1 MKLAELFEEP
11 LAIDKVTP
19 GKIFLRGPRGI
30 DMSVDLDKTGGTDW
44 VIDPR
49 TGDMTPEPSEA
60 TETKLA
66 LGLIGQIGDYVS
78 IREQPFPADPKM
90 YMIATNEQL
99 AAARIQLPAKGHADL
114 IDSGSLYI
122 LDPKN
127 IGGIPKKIILK
138 NYRVVAQDGSIAL
151 ERERGP
157 AQQAQL
163 ARNLQRLDI
172 PLNVGG

>member
-11 LAIDKVTP
+11 RAIKQVKP
-19 GKIFLRGPRGI
+19 GEIELYGDPGVKT
-30 DMSVDLDKTGGTDW
+30 SVQLDKTGGTDW

-66 LGLIGQIGDYVS
+66 LGLIGQIGDYIS
-78 IREQPFPADPKM
+78 IQEQPFPADPKM

-127 IGGIPKKIILK
+127 ISGTPRKIILK
-138 NYRVVAQDGSIAL
+138 NYRVVMGQGGIAL

-157 AQQAQL
+157 AQQATL
-163 ARNLQRLDI
+163 AKNMQRLDI